1 MKNQEPWC
9 RARLNIWGATWVRTV
24 GHFAHPQWIYASY
37 RKLGFGVY
45 TPKTVGRVP
54 NMVVEGL
61 VSRLRQKWRRYLFA
75 EAVAGVVAG
84 PAGILVNVT
93 GLLQICLLWGLEM
106 GWAYGLNM
114 DDAAVQTQL
123 RLMVIRG
130 LAECLGVSDG
140 WQGWRSLPRLAI
152 QTALLGLGQDMAW
165 ADRIMARVRHYYRVQ
180 SQRLAVH
187 PKIMSFHHNSI
198 TVHPVSMV
206 IQGHVAHNMINING
220 SPRRYA
226 T

>member
-1 MKNQEPWC
+1 MTSQEC
-9 RARLNIWGATWVRTV
+9 LNIWGAAWVRAI
-24 GHFAHPQWIYASY
+24 GHFVHPQWIYASY
-37 RKLGFGVY
+37 RKLGFRVY
-45 TPKTVGRVP
+45 SPKTVGRVP
-54 NMVVEGL
+54 TLVVEGL
-61 VSRLRQKWRRYLFA
+61 VSGLRKKWRRYLFV
-75 EAVAGVVAG
+75 EAVAGVAAG
-84 PAGILVNVT
+84 PAGILLNVT

-114 DDAAVQTQL
+114 DDPAIQTQL
-123 RLMVIRG
+123 KLIVIQG
-130 LAECLGVSDG
+130 LAKCLGFTDS

-152 QTALLGLGQDMAW
+152 QAALLGLGQDMAW
-165 ADRIMARVRHYYRVQ
+165 ADRIMASVRHYCRVQ

-206 IQGHVAHNMINING
+206 IQGHVAQNRINING